1 MKRFS
6 EVKNHALHTFV
17 CALIT
22 AKPLWRNFSLCYY
35 RGTLDPEVQM
45 PGLILRRSILFS
57 GVFLLIFFM
66 LQADCFARVGRG
78 GSIGSRGSR
87 SYSPPSSSYGSGA
100 YQSQPRGAYSQPS
113 NQPYNQRYN
122 QPMRS
127 SGGFFRNMM
136 GGLAGGFLGSL
147 LFRSL
152 GFGGQGGWGGGGG
165 IGFFEIL
172 VIAALI
178 FGVFWFIKKRR
189 QRAMAGAYYQGAGGM
204 GADYS
209 PSYQEPRY
217 SGDIIDAPPPGMNSQ
232 GSAVQADA
240 YFNEQGFKDMAMDV
254 FFKIQGAWAER
265 NPGLVRSLL
274 TDEMYNALE
283 KDAEELRRE
292 KKFNKL
298 DNIAVRSVDITED
311 WQESGTDFITVKFYA
326 NLLDYVLNEAT
337 GQVVS
342 GSKTQPVK
350 FEEYWTFTRRTGS
363 REWILSAIT
372 QPN

>member
-1 MKRFS
+1 MS
-6 EVKNHALHTFV
+6 GV
-17 CALIT
+17 
-22 AKPLWRNFSLCYY
+22 
-35 RGTLDPEVQM
+35 TLRKWIAF
-45 PGLILRRSILFS
+45 L
-57 GVFLLIFFM
+57 GVFLVIFFM
-66 LQADCFARVGRG
+66 LQADCFARVGGG

-87 SYSPPSSSYGSGA
+87 SYSSPSRPSSSST
-100 YQSQPRGAYSQPS
+100 YQSQPRSTYNQPS
-113 NQPYNQRYN
+113 NQPMQS
-122 QPMRS
+122 P

-165 IGFFEIL
+165 MGLFEIL
-172 VIAALI
+172 LIGALI
-178 FGVFWFIKKRR
+178 FLVYRFIKKRR
-189 QRAMAGAYYQGAGGM
+189 QRAMEGAYYQGTGATGG
-204 GADYS
+204 DYS

-217 SGDIIDAPPPGMNSQ
+217 DAGMIDAPPPPPPPGMNPQ
-232 GSAVQADA
+232 GSVRQADRN
-240 YFNEQGFKDMAMDV
+240 FDEQGFKDMAMDV
-254 FFKIQGAWAER
+254 FFKIQGAWTDR
-265 NPGLVRSLL
+265 NPALVRNLL
-274 TDEMYNALE
+274 TDEMYTALE

-326 NLLDYVLNEAT
+326 NLLDYVTDEAT

-363 REWILSAIT
+363 RDWQLSAIT